1 MPSSYDARM
10 SKELTYTIDSRTAAD
25 QIGAQLRS
33 TKALAARAFDQA
45 VEWIPVPA
53 AADSEESNPCL
64 GIAIGCGLSLL
75 VWGGLLLL
83 FYLVR

>member
-10 SKELTYTIDSRTAAD
+10 SKELAYTIDSRTAAE

-33 TKALAARAFDQA
+33 TKALVAQAFDQA
-45 VEWIPVPA
+45 VEWPVPA